1 MPDRQSAAPPTF
13 FFLMLPYGI
22 SQGYIAVTLPF
33 VLTKAGVPV
42 ATTAGIVAIGLS
54 ANVWRFL
61 WGPIA
66 DLTLSLRRWYVI
78 GLIAAAV
85 SLVLLG
91 FMPPR
96 PGALLTSLV
105 FTSQVAATFTLIP
118 LGGMMAHTVAEGK
131 KGRASGW
138 YQAGGFAGAG
148 IGGGAGVWLAAH
160 YSDEIAAPSL
170 ATAMLIAIGAL
181 RLVPDV
187 RAVSNERLAS
197 RLRDLGRDFAN
208 LLKSP
213 TALLVV
219 AMVVSPIGLG
229 AASNLWSSVAG
240 DWHASP
246 DRVALV
252 TGLLSGVFSAVG
264 CVAGGALCDRLG
276 RWWAFFSGG
285 AVVAVVAV
293 VMAAAPRTPDFYSSG
308 VLTYAFG
315 TGAAN
320 AAYSALVLFATGRGA
335 ASTKYAI
342 LSSIGNVPSV
352 YMTAFDGWA
361 HDRWSVA
368 GMLNAEALLGILCIA
383 IGLTALG
390 KINRAVSRVTGEP
403 SAGAV
408 GAD

>member
-1 MPDRQSAAPPTF
+1 MPHRQSAAPLTF
-13 FFLMLPYGI
+13 LFLMLPYGI
-22 SQGYIAVTLPF
+22 SQGYVTVTLPF
-33 VLTKAGVPV
+33 VLTKAGVSV
-42 ATTAGIVAIGLS
+42 GATAGIVAIGLS

-66 DLTLSLRRWYVI
+66 DLTLSLRRWYI
-78 GLIAAAV
+78 LGLIAAAV

-91 FMPPR
+91 FIPPR
-96 PGALLTSLV
+96 SGALLTSLV
-105 FTSQVAATFTLIP
+105 FTSQVAASFTLIP
-118 LGGMMAHTVAEGK
+118 LGGMMAHTVLEGK

-138 YQAGGFAGAG
+138 YQAGGFSGTG

-160 YSDEIAAPSL
+160 YSGEVAAALL
-170 ATAMLIAIGAL
+170 AAAMLIAIAAL

-187 RAVSNERLAS
+187 REVSDERLAS
-197 RLRDLGRDFAN
+197 RLRDIGRDFAN
-208 LLKSP
+208 LLRSP
-213 TALLVV
+213 SALLVV

-229 AASNLWSSVAG
+229 AASNLWSSVAA

-264 CVAGGALCDRLG
+264 CVAGGSLCDRLG
-276 RWWAFFSGG
+276 RWWAFFGGG

-293 VMAAAPRTPDFYSSG
+293 VLAAAPRTPGFYSSG

-315 TGAAN
+315 MGASN

-361 HDRWSVA
+361 HDRWSTS
-368 GMLNAEALLGILCIA
+368 GMLNAEALLGILCIV
-383 IGLTALG
+383 IGLTVLG
-390 KINRAVSRVTGEP
+390 KMNRAVSSG
-403 SAGAV
+403 AG
-408 GAD
+408 